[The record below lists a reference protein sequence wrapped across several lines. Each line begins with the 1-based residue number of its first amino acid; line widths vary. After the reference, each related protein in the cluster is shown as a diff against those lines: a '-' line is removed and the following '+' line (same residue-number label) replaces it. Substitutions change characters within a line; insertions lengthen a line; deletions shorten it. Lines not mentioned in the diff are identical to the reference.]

1 MSTLTPIDYYGNE
14 DNQGS
19 YQFIGIEEI
28 VNNFTQNYLGDDTL
42 LGTIERSKVVYQA
55 KQGIRELTYGAL
67 RQVKVVEL
75 ELGDNLD
82 IIKPFD
88 YVDYVR
94 ISWVNKT
101 TGKIMPMAVN
111 RHTPLGIAHL
121 QDHNAEI
128 LFDNNGDILIGTT
141 AIEQINDTLVHPAPE
156 LDSTSVP
163 PQFLNYGNRYY
174 IDTIWDLDTSVNAN
188 GTFNIAEK
196 RIHFS
201 SDCAERIILLEYISD
216 GLEMLEKD
224 MKIPKFA
231 EDCLYAYIHYRLCM
245 PSIRIPDYEKRNVK
259 KMYDTLVRNAKV
271 RMLGIKGNEFIQQW
285 KQRNTWIR

>member
-1 MSTLTPIDYYGNE
+1 MSTLTPQVYYENE
-14 DNQGS
+14 ENQGG

-42 LGTIERSKVVYQA
+42 LGNIERSKVVYQA

-82 IIKPFD
+82 IVKPFD

-141 AIEQINDTLVHPAPE
+141 AIEQINDTLKHPAPE

>member
-1 MSTLTPIDYYGNE
+1 MSTLTPQVYYENE
-14 DNQGS
+14 ENQGG

-42 LGTIERSKVVYQA
+42 LGNIERSKVVYQA

-82 IIKPFD
+82 IVKPFD

-141 AIEQINDTLVHPAPE
+141 AIEQINDTLKHPAPE
-156 LDSTSVP
+156 VDSTSVP

>member
-1 MSTLTPIDYYGNE
+1 MSTLTPITYYEEE
-14 DNQGS
+14 DNHGS

-42 LGTIERSKVVYQA
+42 LGNIERSKVVYQA

-141 AIEQINDTLVHPAPE
+141 AIEQINDTLKHPAPE

-188 GTFNIAEK
+188 GTFNVAEK

-271 RMLGIKGNEFIQQW
+271 RMLGIKGQEFIQSF
-285 KQRNTWIR
+285 KQRNIWVR

>member
-1 MSTLTPIDYYGNE
+1 MSTLTPITYYEDE
-14 DNQGS
+14 DNHGS
-19 YQFIGIEEI
+19 YSFIGIEEI

-42 LGTIERSKVVYQA
+42 LGNIERSKVVYQA

-271 RMLGIKGNEFIQQW
+271 RMLGIKGNEFIQQM
-285 KQRNTWIR
+285 KARNVWIR